1 MLFTDDKFQQL
12 QQTFL
17 DKHYAVFED
26 SEENKLIYTDIHREY
41 VNILYY
47 TMFICHII
55 GDVTDL
61 WLISRHITAI
71 YLPTIRHL
79 ISRPR
84 FWVSR
89 ALDFRNVDCRGLVL
103 DLEILTGRSW
113 SLSRDQA
120 QLSRS

>member
-61 WLISRHITAI
+61 W
-71 YLPTIRHL
+71 
-79 ISRPR
+79 
-84 FWVSR
+84 
-89 ALDFRNVDCRGLVL
+89 
-103 DLEILTGRSW
+103 
-113 SLSRDQA
+113 
-120 QLSRS
+120 